1 MPTPACLLHSAGILS
16 SGGENKTTIAKRGEM
31 LRVNLNSGWNN
42 PLPIGQAKGAAPG
55 ESELHLGHARI
66 IVFPVAG
73 PARGHSS

>member
-1 MPTPACLLHSAGILS
+1 MMMR
-16 SGGENKTTIAKRGEM
+16 EEVKRWLG
-31 LRVNLNSGWNN
+31 RIPWAPVFVNCSYLVYIVGWYN
-42 PLPIGQAKGAAPG
+42 PLPIGQAKGAASG